1 VSHCRAFLLRL
12 RSIPTALVIAAAP
25 VACRGSAADA
35 GAGVGAGVVPAGS
48 SAAAESI
55 DGFVHRVVAR
65 LGDVPGLAVAV
76 VRDTGAVYVGAA
88 GYRDLEARLPATAA
102 TPYYVASSTKSFTAM
117 AAALLAARGRL
128 DLDAPLARYLP
139 DLRLPPA
146 RPADS
151 VTIRQLLTHTMGFA
165 NDAVVIRTAFTGE
178 WTPRELIALLAK
190 SRVTERSF
198 EYDNLGY
205 VVAGLVID
213 RVAGTSW
220 KDVLARSLFAPL
232 GMTRTTAYMS
242 RADGWGVAVPY
253 WAGADSAPRRL
264 RPSKRDET
272 MHAAGGVVS
281 TAHDLARWLEANL
294 AEGRPDGVQLLP
306 AHAVEEAH
314 RLQVRLP
321 REQRFGPFRR
331 YGYALGWYWA
341 DYGGDT
347 VLQQFGSFAGARA
360 HVSFMPGRRIGVA
373 VLLNVSGPA
382 ADVADLVAAYAYDV
396 MLGKPGVRARYD
408 SLLDSAAAALHDA
421 KAQLAAERVRLAERP
436 STLSLP
442 AASYAGVYTGA
453 DLGTMCVGLRPG
465 SRKDGLEIRLGPLVA
480 EASPYT
486 RPDAVRVEFEPGHGE
501 VVRFFVSGR
510 GVDSLEYA
518 GYALRRTSTTSGSV
532 GADCK

>member
-1 VSHCRAFLLRL
+1 MSHRRAFLPRL
-12 RSIPTALVIAAAP
+12 RSIPTALVIAAAS
-25 VACRGSAADA
+25 VACRSSAADA
-35 GAGVGAGVVPAGS
+35 GAGVVPAGS

-178 WTPRELIALLAK
+178 WTPRELIALLTK

-264 RPSKRDET
+264 PSSKRDET

-294 AEGRPDGVQLLP
+294 AEGRLDGVQLLP

-382 ADVADLVAAYAYDV
+382 ADVADLVATYAYDV
-396 MLGKPGVRARYD
+396 MLAKPGVRARYD
-408 SLLDSAAAALHDA
+408 SLLDSAAASLHDA
-421 KAQLAAERVRLAERP
+421 TAQLAAERVRLAERP

-465 SRKDGLEIRLGPLVA
+465 SRKDGLEIRLGPLA
-480 EASPYT
+480 AAATPYT
-486 RPDAVRVEFEPGHGE
+486 RPDAVRVELEPGHGE

-518 GYALRRTSTTSGSV
+518 GYALRRTSTTSGSG
-532 GADCK
+532 GADCR

>member
-1 VSHCRAFLLRL
+1 VPHRRAFLPLL
-12 RSIPTALVIAAAP
+12 RSILPSLATAAVS
-25 VACRGSAADA
+25 VACRTSAAGADA
-35 GAGVGAGVVPAGS
+35 GVGPAVS
-48 SAAAESI
+48 SAAADSI

-65 LGDVPGLAVAV
+65 LEDVPGLAVAV
-76 VRDTGAVYVGAA
+76 VRDTGAVYIGAA
-88 GYRDLEARLPATAA
+88 GYRGPGARLPATAA

-128 DLDAPLARYLP
+128 DLDAPLSRYLP

-146 RPADS
+146 RPAES
-151 VTIRQLLTHTMGFA
+151 VTVRQLLTHTTGFA
-165 NDAVVIRTAFTGE
+165 NDAVVIRTAYTGE
-178 WTPRELIALLAK
+178 WTPGELIALLAD

-242 RADGWGVAVPY
+242 RAGGWGVAVPY
-253 WAGADSAPRRL
+253 WAGTDSLPRRL
-264 RPSKRDET
+264 PRAKRDET

-281 TAHDLARWLEANL
+281 TAGDLAHWLEANL
-294 AEGRPDGVQLLP
+294 AEGRLDGVQLLR
-306 AHAVEEAH
+306 ANAVQETH

-341 DYGGDT
+341 DYAGDT
-347 VLQQFGSFAGARA
+347 LLQQFGSFAGARA
-360 HVSFMPGRRIGVA
+360 HVSFMPGRRVGVA

-382 ADVADLVAAYAYDV
+382 ADVADLVATYAYDV
-396 MLGKPGVRARYD
+396 VLGKPGVGARYD
-408 SLLDSAAAALHDA
+408 SLLDSTAAALHEA
-421 KAQLAAERVRLAERP
+421 KAQLAAERVRLAKRP

-442 AASYAGVYTGA
+442 VTAYAGAYTGA
-453 DLGTMCVGLRPG
+453 SLGTMCVELRPG
-465 SRKDGLEIRLGPLVA
+465 ARGDALEIRLGPLVA
-480 EASPYT
+480 AASPYT
-486 RPDAVRVEFEPGHGE
+486 RRDAVWVEFEPGHGE
-501 VVRFFVSGR
+501 VVRFLVSGR

-518 GYALRRTSTTSGSV
+518 GYALRRTSTTSASG
-532 GADCK
+532 GADCR